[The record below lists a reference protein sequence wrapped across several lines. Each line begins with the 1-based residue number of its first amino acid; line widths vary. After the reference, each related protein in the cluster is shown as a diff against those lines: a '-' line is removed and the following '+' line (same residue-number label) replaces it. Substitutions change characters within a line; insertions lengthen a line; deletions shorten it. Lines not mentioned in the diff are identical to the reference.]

1 MSVDVLIGEPLVVL
15 QYEVG
20 IVLATINT
28 TCTCSEFAFS
38 LISLLP
44 HFIFCDV
51 LSVYFSRVPTYIVVR
66 TGTKLQASFVVE
78 IATLA

>member
-1 MSVDVLIGEPLVVL
+1 MTSL
-15 QYEVG
+15 
-20 IVLATINT
+20 
-28 TCTCSEFAFS
+28 CSEFAIS
-38 LISLLP
+38 LTSLLP

-51 LSVYFSRVPTYIVVR
+51 VLVFTSLELPYIVVR